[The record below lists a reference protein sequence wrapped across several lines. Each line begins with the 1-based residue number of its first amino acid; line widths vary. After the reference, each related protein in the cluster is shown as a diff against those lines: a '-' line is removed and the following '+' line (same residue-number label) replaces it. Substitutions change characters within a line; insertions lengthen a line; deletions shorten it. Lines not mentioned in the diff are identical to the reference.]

1 MATYLTGTRE
11 TVDFLR
17 RVTDK
22 LNKANGCISSEEL
35 WNGVQWYV
43 VKILIQMCFSNL
55 FNSEPTDVQHS
66 NPTVA
71 RQGFRQMEGFLDAL
85 ESLASTFKSHIAL
98 VRARVHAPQLT
109 LESLPNEI
117 TLNILEYAGL
127 SKGENKMS
135 KLGLKS
141 LLRYSHICSRFR
153 DFILSLHS
161 LWALVELD
169 LDLPAQV
176 IDTIARGSGT
186 LGLNVF
192 VYADWN
198 KGFGCFDKDGS
209 DEDGDSSVIRSKK
222 RTGLRYSSVRSALDA
237 IFKYC
242 HRWSNANFVVR
253 DEQSAQYILENTSY
267 SDLVLSSIRTLRVV
281 GDSNDYWCDFCY
293 DWNMPHL
300 EELSWGGSSIF
311 KYSRAFSL
319 PDWLPTTA
327 PKLSLCSLILPKTNW
342 TDLVGFL
349 TCTPGL
355 IRLEIIVDADSNA
368 DEPTEHQVAYLP
380 NLEHLNL
387 RFLSPSTADGVAQ
400 LLGALRYPRLDH
412 LTLKTVL
419 LDSYLGLTEHMHD
432 CCPSLRSI
440 TLDIAWVDDRRTVQK
455 AYFDDIL
462 RSLPSTIE
470 KIALGNCDSL
480 LCSSK
485 SKVIGRAGPHTS
497 YSHLKELD
505 LVYCRAP
512 KEEDFYTNL
521 SAILKRHSV
530 ILDRFRPCTYPKA
543 AGDDAMAVLRRA
555 GVLVDS
561 SWT

>member
-22 LNKANGCISSEEL
+22 LNEANGCISSEEL

-43 VKILIQMCFSNL
+43 VKFLIQMCFSNL

-141 LLRYSHICSRFR
+141 LLKYSHICSRFR
-153 DFILSLHS
+153 NFILSLHS
-161 LWALVELD
+161 LWTLVELD

-209 DEDGDSSVIRSKK
+209 DEDGDSSVIGIS
-222 RTGLRYSSVRSALDA
+222 
-237 IFKYC
+237 
-242 HRWSNANFVVR
+242 
-253 DEQSAQYILENTSY
+253 
-267 SDLVLSSIRTLRVV
+267 
-281 GDSNDYWCDFCY
+281 
-293 DWNMPHL
+293 
-300 EELSWGGSSIF
+300 
-311 KYSRAFSL
+311 
-319 PDWLPTTA
+319 
-327 PKLSLCSLILPKTNW
+327 
-342 TDLVGFL
+342 
-349 TCTPGL
+349 
-355 IRLEIIVDADSNA
+355 
-368 DEPTEHQVAYLP
+368 
-380 NLEHLNL
+380 
-387 RFLSPSTADGVAQ
+387 
-400 LLGALRYPRLDH
+400 
-412 LTLKTVL
+412 
-419 LDSYLGLTEHMHD
+419 
-432 CCPSLRSI
+432 
-440 TLDIAWVDDRRTVQK
+440 
-455 AYFDDIL
+455 
-462 RSLPSTIE
+462 
-470 KIALGNCDSL
+470 
-480 LCSSK
+480 
-485 SKVIGRAGPHTS
+485 
-497 YSHLKELD
+497 
-505 LVYCRAP
+505 
-512 KEEDFYTNL
+512 
-521 SAILKRHSV
+521 
-530 ILDRFRPCTYPKA
+530 
-543 AGDDAMAVLRRA
+543 
-555 GVLVDS
+555 
-561 SWT
+561 

>member
-1 MATYLTGTRE
+1 MVVYINETRE
-11 TVDFLR
+11 IIDFLR

-22 LNKANGCISSEEL
+22 LDEANGCIPSEEL
-35 WNGVQWYV
+35 WNGVEWYV
-43 VKILIQMCFSNL
+43 AKTLIQMCFSNP
-55 FNSEPTDVQHS
+55 FNSEPSDVRHS
-66 NPTVA
+66 NSTVA
-71 RQGFRQMEGFLDAL
+71 RQGLRQMKGFLDAI
-85 ESLASTFKSHIAL
+85 ETLASSFRSHIAS
-98 VRARVHAPQLT
+98 VRDRVHAPQLT
-109 LESLPNEI
+109 LESLPDEI
-117 TLNILEYAGL
+117 TLKILENAGL
-127 SKGENKMS
+127 SKEEVRIRK
-135 KLGLKS
+135 KGLKS

-153 DFILSLHS
+153 NFILSLHS
-161 LWALVELD
+161 LWALVKLELG
-169 LDLPAQV
+169 LPAQV
-176 IDTIARGSGT
+176 IETIARGSGT
-186 LGLNVF
+186 LGLDV
-192 VYADWN
+192 VVMAGWN
-198 KGFGCFDKDGS
+198 SHRGWGDKDS
-209 DEDGDSSVIRSKK
+209 TDDDGDSSTSSSKEH
-222 RTGLRYSSVRSALDA
+222 TGLRYSSVRSALDA
-237 IFKYC
+237 IFKHC
-242 HRWSNANFVVR
+242 HRWSNVNFFVR

-293 DWNMPHL
+293 DWSMPHL
-300 EELSWGGSSIF
+300 EELLWGESSIF

-342 TDLVGFL
+342 TELVGFL

-355 IRLEIIVDADSNA
+355 IRLKIIVDADSNA
-368 DEPTEHQVAYLP
+368 DEPTEHQVAYLQ
-380 NLEHLNL
+380 NLEHLDL

-419 LDSYLGLTEHMHD
+419 LDSYLGLAKHMHD
-432 CCPSLRSI
+432 RCPSLRSI
-440 TLDIAWVDDRRTVQK
+440 TLDIAWVDDRRAVQK

-470 KIALGNCDSL
+470 KIALVNCDSL

-485 SKVIGRAGPHTS
+485 SKVIGRAGSHTP

-505 LVYCRAP
+505 LDHCRAP

-543 AGDDAMAVLRRA
+543 AGEDAMAALCRA